1 MVKLWAEK
9 VKNHHK
15 NNSALLKL
23 GIILNILDN
32 KIKMQNNNNFNRGS
46 KLLNHKSQ
54 WGCN

>member
-32 KIKMQNNNNFNRGS
+32 KIKMQNNNNFNRDS

>member
-32 KIKMQNNNNFNRGS
+32 KIKMENNNNFNRDF
-46 KLLNHKSQ
+46 KPQNHKSQ